1 MTAKD
6 GNGRTG
12 DHETGPAPRSENGLL
27 AVLLL
32 GTFIV
37 VFDTAG
43 MVIPLPAML
52 EDLGGALDTAT
63 WAYGAFVLTF
73 AVFLLPAARLADRQG
88 HRRLFLPGMA
98 IFTAAS
104 LACALAPSMEFLVA
118 ARAVEGLGAAMAEP
132 AAFALTKTAFAG
144 RARERA
150 ATAHRAAFAVA
161 ALSAPVVSGL
171 ITWGLSWEFMFYL
184 NVLTGAAV
192 LIAGGRLVPATRGD
206 RPPRSLNVTGALL
219 GGLAVFALAFTVIEG
234 TRFGW
239 DSPLIAGFAAA
250 GIALLALFVLN
261 ERRTGD
267 PFVPRNLLKSRRF
280 TVGNLARGV
289 GEFASLGLF
298 FALSHVLQVQ
308 HGYSALAAGAL
319 LMSIIVGAVIVAP
332 VSESLTGRVDVRLLV
347 IPGFLL
353 IAAGTYWVTHSSP
366 SSGWLFFLAPLA
378 IAGAGFGLQEDPTA
392 ATALDDV
399 PATQTVTGR
408 NISYVAYLLGITA
421 GVAVVSGIWQNRFVT
436 EARQALTGTG
446 LPSTGEPPADLT
458 SGGVSGDPAADI
470 TGPNTDH
477 LRDLVETTFTDAVG
491 TALLS
496 CAAIAVLGAIAALF
510 LSPARTERTGR
521 RGSDATAN
529 G

>member
-1 MTAKD
+1 MTAQDGKD
-6 GNGRTG
+6 AEP
-12 DHETGPAPRSENGLL
+12 DQAPRPGNGLL

-32 GTFIV
+32 STFIV

-43 MVIPLPAML
+43 MVIPLTAIL
-52 EDLGGALDTAT
+52 GDLGGALDMAT
-63 WAYGAFVLTF
+63 WAYGAFILTF
-73 AVFLLPAARLADRQG
+73 AVFLLPAARLAGGHG
-88 HRRLFLPGMA
+88 HRRLLLPGMA

-104 LACALAPSMEFLVA
+104 LTCALAPSIEVLVA

-132 AAFALTKTAFAG
+132 AAFALMKTAFAG
-144 RARERA
+144 RAGERA

-161 ALSAPVVSGL
+161 ALTAPVVSGL

-192 LIAGGRLVPATRGD
+192 LVAGSRLIPASWEGG
-206 RPPRSLNVTGALL
+206 PPRSPNVPGALL

-239 DSPLIAGFAAA
+239 DSPLIISFATA
-250 GIALLALFVLN
+250 GIALLGLFVLN
-261 ERRTGD
+261 ERRADD
-267 PFVPRNLLKSRRF
+267 PFVPRTLLKSRRF
-280 TVGNLARGV
+280 RLGNLARGI

-353 IAAGTYWVTHSSP
+353 IAAGTFWVTFASP
-366 SSGWLFFLAPLA
+366 GSGWLFFLAPLA
-378 IAGAGFGLQEDPTA
+378 VAGAGFGLQEDPTA
-392 ATALDDV
+392 TTALKDV
-399 PATQTVTGR
+399 PATHTITGR
-408 NISYVAYLLGITA
+408 NISYVGYLLGITA
-421 GVAVVSGIWQNRFVT
+421 GVAVVSGVWQNRFVT
-436 EARQALTGTG
+436 DARHTETGLTG
-446 LPSTGEPPADLT
+446 SQ
-458 SGGVSGDPAADI
+458 VSGDPAAHI
-470 TGPNTDH
+470 TGPDAHH
-477 LRDLVETTFTDAVG
+477 LRELAEATFSDAAG

-496 CAAIAVLGAIAALF
+496 CAAMAVLGATVALF
-510 LSPARTERTGR
+510 LPSSRTGR
-521 RGSDATAN
+521 SGPETGRQR
-529 G
+529 